1 MESDHSFQRWQE
13 ERLARV
19 EACLQSLVDEV
30 CCEFD
35 AGASSSLRPLYDAMA
50 YSLLDG
56 GKRIRPLLVYAT
68 FEACGGRLS
77 SQSLD
82 RIAAAVECIHC
93 YSLIHDDLP
102 AMDDDDLRRGRP
114 SCHIAFG
121 EAQAIL
127 AGDALQSLA
136 VECLTDLQG
145 TSAAQGLA
153 LIRTLVAAAGPRGMV
168 GGQAI
173 DLASVNQSLDETS
186 LSSMHRLK
194 TGALIRAAARM
205 GAIAAAADEQQLAHI
220 DQYADAIGL
229 GFQVQDDI
237 LDVTG
242 DTAVIGKQAG
252 ADAALNKP
260 TFPALMG
267 LEASKELNRTLHMKA
282 MQAARFFQHQSLR
295 LEQIADYL
303 TARQF

>member
-1 MESDHSFQRWQE
+1 MDSDLSFHRWQTA
-13 ERLARV
+13 RLSRV
-19 EACLQSLVDEV
+19 EACLQAQLKTFA
-30 CCEFD
+30 CEFD
-35 AGASSSLRPLYDAMA
+35 EHAAGALQPLYDTIA

-56 GKRIRPLLVYAT
+56 GKRIRPLLVYAA
-68 FEACGGRLS
+68 FEACDGQLS
-77 SQSLD
+77 SESQD

-114 SCHIAFG
+114 SCHIVFG

-136 VECLTDLQG
+136 VELLTELGG
-145 TSAAQGLA
+145 TSAGQRLA
-153 LIRTLVAAAGPRGMV
+153 LIKALVAAAGPRGMV

-173 DLASVNQSLDETS
+173 DLGSVNQTLDETT
-186 LSSMHRLK
+186 LRSMHRLK

-205 GAIAAAADEQQLAHI
+205 GALAAAANEQQLSQI
-220 DQYADAIGL
+220 DHYADAIGL

-242 DTAVIGKQAG
+242 DTAIIGKKAG

-260 TFPALMG
+260 TFPALIG
-267 LEASKELNRTLHMKA
+267 LEAAKQLNTTLHQDA
-282 MQAARFFQHQSLR
+282 MRAARFFQPQSLR

>member
-1 MESDHSFQRWQE
+1 MGSDISFQRWQA
-13 ERLARV
+13 ERLARI
-19 EACLQSLVDEV
+19 EACLQAQLDNVA
-30 CCEFD
+30 CEFD
-35 AGASSSLRPLYDAMA
+35 AQANSSLRSLYDTMA

-56 GKRIRPLLVYAT
+56 GKRIRPLLVYAA
-68 FEACGGRLS
+68 FEACDGQLS
-77 SQSLD
+77 SESLD
-82 RIAAAVECIHC
+82 RIAASVECIHC

-114 SCHIAFG
+114 SCHIAYG

-136 VECLTDLQG
+136 VELLTDLAG
-145 TSAAQGLA
+145 TTSGQRIS
-153 LIRTLVAAAGPRGMV
+153 LIKSLVAAAGPRGMV

-173 DLASVNQSLDETS
+173 DLASVSQSLDETA
-186 LSSMHRLK
+186 LRAMHRLK

-205 GAIAAAADEQQLAHI
+205 GAIAAAASEQQLAQI
-220 DQYADAIGL
+220 DRYADAIGL

-242 DTAVIGKQAG
+242 DTAVLGKQAG

-267 LEASKELNRTLHMKA
+267 LEASKDLNQKLHQKA
-282 MQAARFFQHQSLR
+282 MQAARFFQAHSLR

>member
-1 MESDHSFQRWQE
+1 MGSELSFTAWQSS
-13 ERLARV
+13 RLARV
-19 EACLQSLVDEV
+19 EASLESLLSNVH
-30 CCEFD
+30 CEFD
-35 AGASSSLRPLYDAMA
+35 EQASSGLAPLYHTIA

-56 GKRIRPLLVYAT
+56 GKRIRPLLVYAA
-68 FEACGGRLS
+68 FEACGGKLS

-114 SCHIAFG
+114 SSHIAFG

-127 AGDALQSLA
+127 AGDALQSIA
-136 VECLTDLQG
+136 VECLTELGG
-145 TSAAQGLA
+145 TSAAQRLD
-153 LIRTLVAAAGPRGMV
+153 LIKTLFAAAGPRGMV

-173 DLASVNQSLDETS
+173 DLASVNQSLNETA
-186 LSSMHRLK
+186 LRGMHRLK

-205 GAIAAAADEQQLAHI
+205 GAIAASATDAQLRQI
-220 DQYADAIGL
+220 DLYADAIGL

-242 DTAVIGKQAG
+242 DTAIIGKQAG

-260 TFPALMG
+260 TFPALIG
-267 LEASKELNRTLHMKA
+267 LQQAMQLNKELHEQA
-282 MQAARFFQHQSLR
+282 MQAAHFFSDQSQR
-295 LEQIADYL
+295 LQQIADYL
-303 TARQF
+303 TVRQF